1 MMVKRKNLTS
11 YIWNEHALR
20 NLMVEDME
28 AKHGIDI
35 LPSAIKRVIVPGHP
49 EIAQFSYTIAVDPK
63 ESS

>member
-11 YIWNEHALR
+11 YIWNEYAIR
-20 NLMVEDME
+20 DLMVADME

-35 LPSAIKRVIVPGHP
+35 LPSTIKRVTVPGHP
-49 EIAQFSYTIAVDPK
+49 EIVQFSYTIAVDPK